1 LETLGITAVEARI
14 LAGTGIPRERP
25 IDVLR
30 FRPDLDR
37 VATYT
42 PGRPVDEVAR
52 EMGIDDIVKLA
63 SNEHPEPPLPGVQA
77 VIAEAAAL
85 AHRYPDNAATMV
97 ADALNRHYGLPFDHF
112 WVGAGSSELL
122 GCIALAVGGPGTS
135 AVFADPSFAMYPI
148 GTAVA
153 GAEAIRVPLDAEAR
167 HDLDA
172 MFGAIRD
179 DTTVVYVCNPNNP
192 TGTHLASDAVSDF
205 IDRVPDDI
213 LIVVDEAYAEYATAP
228 DFAGAFPL
236 IADHPNVVVLRT
248 FSKAYGLAGLRIGY
262 AIGSPGVLPILRKPQ
277 RPFTVIDIAQKAAV
291 ASLRHTSELA
301 ARVKTNAVLREE
313 LEAAFTERGIP
324 HVTSQTNF
332 VLFTPPH
339 DTRTINEA
347 LLRRGVIVRTMD
359 PNIRVSVGT
368 PEENARFLAALDE
381 VLES

>member
-1 LETLGITAVEARI
+1 LVHYNGST
-14 LAGTGIPRERP
+14 RERP

-63 SNEHPEPPLPGVQA
+63 SNEHPEPPLPGVQT
-77 VIAEAAAL
+77 VVAEAAAL
-85 AHRYPDNAATMV
+85 AHRYPDNAATIV
-97 ADALNRHYGLPFDHF
+97 ADALNRHYGLPFDRF

-122 GCIALAVGGPGTS
+122 GCIALAMGGPGTS

-153 GAEAIRVPLDAEAR
+153 GAEAIRVPLDTGSR

-172 MFGAIRD
+172 MLAAVRD

-192 TGTHLASDAVSDF
+192 TGTHVAAETVADF
-205 IDRVPDDI
+205 VDRVRDDI
-213 LIVVDEAYAEYATAP
+213 LVVVDEAYAEYATAS
-228 DFAGAFPL
+228 DFDSAVPL

-262 AIGSPGVLPILRKPQ
+262 AVGSPQVLPMLRKPQ

-291 ASLRHTSELA
+291 ASLHHTAELSARITKNA
-301 ARVKTNAVLREE
+301 ALRGE
-313 LEAAFTERGIP
+313 LEAAFTQRGIS

-332 VLFTPPH
+332 VLFTPPG
-339 DTRTINEA
+339 DARAVNDA
-347 LLRRGVIVRTMD
+347 LLHRGVIVRTMA